1 MLNSRLRILFF
12 IESLWTG
19 GTQRRLVE
27 LIGFIRQH
35 TDFEI
40 ALVLTED
47 EIDFENV
54 RELGIT
60 IKVIK
65 RRGIKYD
72 PLLYLKFYRFC
83 NLFKPDI
90 IHSWGVMTTFYSI
103 PSKLI
108 CKVPLVANM
117 IADSKKGFKKFSL
130 FNIFFKTNLFFSDVI
145 LSNSKAGLK
154 AYQIKSKKARVIYNG
169 VHPER
174 FYQHFDTKKFKEEFG
189 IKTNYII
196 LMVASF
202 SKYKDYDLFVDV
214 ARRIGEIRH
223 DTTFIGIG
231 DGSEWIRIQKRIKD
245 EELLNV
251 LLPGKYKEVERFIAA
266 SDIGLLC
273 TYSEGISN
281 SIIEYMSLGKPVIS
295 TDTIGGS
302 KEIVIEGETGYCT
315 ERNVETIVSAINFL
329 LDNEEVRLSFGN
341 KGRERIRSQFSIE
354 RFGKEYELVYSEV
367 LRKRREFEH

>member
-1 MLNSRLRILFF
+1 LFF

-27 LIGFIRQH
+27 LIGFIKQH

-54 RELGIT
+54 RESGIT

-65 RRGIKYD
+65 RRGLKYD
-72 PLLYLKFYRFC
+72 PLLYFKFCRFC

-103 PSKLI
+103 PAKLL

-117 IADSKKGFKKFSL
+117 INDSKKGFKNYSL
-130 FNIFFKTNLFFSDVI
+130 SNIFFKTNLLFSDVI
-145 LSNSKAGLK
+145 LSNSIAGLL
-154 AYQIKSKKARVIYNG
+154 AYQINSNKARVIYNG
-169 VHPER
+169 VDAER
-174 FYQHFDTKKFKEEFG
+174 FHHNFNTIKFRERFG
-189 IKTNYII
+189 IKTKYII

-214 ARRIGEIRH
+214 AKEIGKTRD
-223 DTTFIGIG
+223 DTTFIGLG

-245 EELLNV
+245 EKLYNII
-251 LLPGKYKEVERFIAA
+251 LPGKNKDVEPFIAA

-302 KEIVIEGETGYCT
+302 KEIVIEGETGFCT
-315 ERNVETIVSAINFL
+315 PRNIESVISAINFL
-329 LDNEEVRLSFGN
+329 LNNEAVRQSFGN

-354 RFGKEYELVYSEV
+354 RFGKEYERVYGEV
-367 LRKRREFEH
+367 LRKRREFEHR